1 MVEVLLINGS
11 HRTDGNTAILLSYI
25 EKGAVSQGA
34 DFEIIRLSDLTLK
47 PCTYCLKCSRTGQCN
62 MNDDIETILE
72 ACLRA
77 RNIVLGTPVSKWF
90 FSCFLKLMLDR
101 EILYQKS
108 VFENTGI
115 VFAILM
121 GPEQDKTLSCMLNI
135 LMRIVKHGK
144 MHYKGKIIA
153 SGVLEIGDLDKLDD
167 FKDEA
172 IRLGQSI
179 VTLK

>member
-1 MVEVLLINGS
+1 MVEVLMINGS

-25 EKGAVSQGA
+25 EKGAVSQGG
-34 DFEIIRLSDLTLK
+34 DVEHIRLSNLILK
-47 PCTYCLKCSRTGQCN
+47 PCTYCLKCTKTGQCN
-62 MNDDIETILE
+62 LNDDIEIIIK
-72 ACLRA
+72 AGQKA
-77 RNIVLGTPVSKWF
+77 RNIVLGTPVSYWF
-90 FSCFLKLMLDR
+90 ISSLMKLILDR
-101 EILYQKS
+101 EILYVKGI
-108 VFENTGI
+108 FENTGI

-135 LMRIVKHGK
+135 IMRIVRHGR
-144 MHYKGKIIA
+144 MIFKGKLIA

-179 VTLK
+179 ITQK